1 MMMIWWSSPS
11 SPSEKVRRSVWKLA
25 SRRRRRGPKMPEPW
39 RCDANEN
46 CQPGWSW
53 WLWQLLLTQTRFIN
67 IGPLFQYFRMPPPLH
82 GGPIN
87 HEQPD
92 YNRLS
97 GSHKVICQSPKT
109 KCNPLLSSQGHQNHC
124 NNLFSFYGEGHQGQA
139 TYKLSCY
146 QPLTRLNAATD
157 LYTAHI
163 QVKNKV

>member
-1 MMMIWWSSPS
+1 MIWWSSPS

-53 WLWQLLLTQTRFIN
+53 WLWQLLSTQTRFIN

-97 GSHKVICQSPKT
+97 GSHKVITANLRKPSATPFSPLKVTKT
-109 KCNPLLSSQGHQNHC
+109 IGTTSS
-124 NNLFSFYGEGHQGQA
+124 LFMEKVTKARRPTNCPAISLWRG
-139 TYKLSCY
+139 
-146 QPLTRLNAATD
+146 LTQQLTH
-157 LYTAHI
+157 TQHI